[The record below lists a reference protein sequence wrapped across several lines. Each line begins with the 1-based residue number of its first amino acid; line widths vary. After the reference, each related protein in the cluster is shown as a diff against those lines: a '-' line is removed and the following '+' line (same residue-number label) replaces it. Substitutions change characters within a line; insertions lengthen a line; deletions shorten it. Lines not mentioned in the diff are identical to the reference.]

1 MDTISVIESGM
12 LNDVQRLHTIS
23 HNLANLST
31 TGFKKEIAVTRAF
44 HDYVQG
50 TANGSGLD
58 PSVTASP
65 VLGTITDYTAGAL
78 KYSANPLDVALDG
91 DGYFVVAAPW
101 GEALTRQGNL
111 SLDVEGRLVTA
122 GGYPVLGAAGEIK
135 LSNATPR
142 IDQQG
147 NIYDGNSLV
156 DRLRVVQVDDP
167 TSLERVGGGL
177 FATGASSGLKEGV
190 DLRVRQGYTEA
201 SNVTSMHEMIKMIE
215 TMRHFEAS
223 QKLARGYNDM
233 LDRAINVLGEL

>member
-12 LNDVQRLHTIS
+12 LNDTQRLHTIS

-50 TANGSGLD
+50 AVGSGLN
-58 PSVTASP
+58 PATTPTP
-65 VLGTITDYTAGAL
+65 VLETVTDHSAGAL
-78 KYSANPLDVALDG
+78 KYSANPLDIALDG
-91 DGYFVVAAPW
+91 DGYFVVSAPW

-111 SLDVEGRLVTA
+111 SLDGEGRLVTA
-122 GGYPVLGAAGEIK
+122 GGYPVLGSNGEIM
-135 LSNATPR
+135 LSNAQPR

-147 NIYDGNSLV
+147 NVYDGNNLV
-156 DRLRVVQVDDP
+156 GQLRVAVVAHP
-167 TSLERVGGGL
+167 EALERVGGGL
-177 FATGASSGLKEGV
+177 FAADGAGGLTEGGNQ
-190 DLRVRQGYTEA
+190 RVRQGYSEA

-223 QKLARGYNDM
+223 QKLARGYDDM